1 MNDASSRSHAIFTMV
16 VETEETIGTR
26 KTFSAGKINLVDLA
40 GSERLYKV
48 SYLPQQSCFYSL
60 SWLWLTWFELFWHV
74 LMCSMWRVLCLVQ
87 VNNSRSSIKEGKS
100 INLSLHYLEQV
111 IISLRDSLRN
121 PPAPRST
128 RRSSVTTRSSIV
140 GGGAMGGGSH
150 IPYRNSVLTN
160 ILRDSL
166 GGNCKS
172 CFLLTMAA
180 EVESFEESVSTGRY
194 IPCLNMTTK
203 QYHE

>member
-1 MNDASSRSHAIFTMV
+1 M
-16 VETEETIGTR
+16 
-26 KTFSAGKINLVDLA
+26 
-40 GSERLYKV
+40 
-48 SYLPQQSCFYSL
+48 
-60 SWLWLTWFELFWHV
+60 
-74 LMCSMWRVLCLVQ
+74 
-87 VNNSRSSIKEGKS
+87 NNSRSSIKEGKN

-111 IISLRDSLRN
+111 IISLRDSLRT
-121 PPAPRST
+121 PQPTARQT
-128 RRSSVTTRSSIV
+128 RRLSSRGSISGNYGV
-140 GGGAMGGGSH
+140 H

-194 IPCLNMTTK
+194 YLTLLCHI
-203 QYHE
+203 